1 MWGDGC
7 GVREW
12 ENELWVMG
20 YVGLREDEG
29 LKVCW
34 MDLWILEMSRD
45 DYRITKWLHQ
55 VSFNKLNLH
64 CKKLRELFFQEIW

>member
-29 LKVCW
+29 
-34 MDLWILEMSRD
+34 
-45 DYRITKWLHQ
+45 
-55 VSFNKLNLH
+55 
-64 CKKLRELFFQEIW
+64 